1 MIAFLHPTIDDKVP
15 FILALF
21 RLFNTQDFFNIINAQ
36 IASAFLS
43 FKDGVE
49 EFFFTF
55 LEFLD
60 FFLYGS
66 KSDEAIDID
75 LFGLA
80 KAVASSDG
88 LHLDC
93 WIPPEVTED
102 DGIGSC

>member
-1 MIAFLHPTIDDKVP
+1 MIKC
-15 FILALF
+15 

-66 KSDEAIDID
+66 KGDEAIDID

-88 LHLDC
+88 LHLHQRSQRMTVSAPVRFSPV
-93 WIPPEVTED
+93 PPAFREMRKQ
-102 DGIGSC
+102 SFSP

>member
-1 MIAFLHPTIDDKVP
+1 MVSLV
-15 FILALF
+15 LF
-21 RLFNTQDFFNIINAQ
+21 HLFNTQDFFNIINAQ

-43 FKDGVE
+43 LKDGIE

-60 FFLYGS
+60 FFLYGT
-66 KSDEAIDID
+66 KGDEALDID

-102 DGIGSC
+102 DGISSC

>member
-1 MIAFLHPTIDDKVP
+1 MVTLV
-15 FILALF
+15 LF
-21 RLFNTQDFFNIINAQ
+21 RLFNTQDFLNIINAQ
-36 IASAFLS
+36 IASTFLS

-66 KSDEAIDID
+66 KCDKAIYID

-102 DGIGSC
+102 GGISSC